1 MVTTFLVG
9 LLASS
14 VIMTQSPSQETQ
26 RYSFST
32 TLESTEMKE
41 YVVQEGEY
49 VSLLAERFYGS
60 ENYWTNIWND
70 NPQLQNADH
79 LQAGTILRIAGNKT
93 ILPEALSASLS
104 ARSEPVYT
112 VTPSY
117 PNTQESSVVTTE
129 PAQAV
134 EPVATAQSSVD
145 NSPQSLN
152 SEQITYLGQCEAG
165 MDPAKNTGNGY
176 YGAFQFS
183 AGTWNS
189 MGTGYAR
196 ADLAPLEVQIDAV
209 QRLLARSSIFTQFP
223 GCAKKMRS
231 IGLI

>member
-1 MVTTFLVG
+1 MITLIIAG

-14 VIMTQSPSQETQ
+14 VLPTSAPVTQDVQE
-26 RYSFST
+26 YSFGILDT
-32 TLESTEMKE
+32 TYSEH
-41 YVVQEGEY
+41 VVRDGEY
-49 VSLLAERFYGS
+49 VSQLAKRYYGE

-70 NPQLQNADH
+70 NPEIENAS
-79 LQAGTILRIAGNKT
+79 QIEAGSVLKIRDSKT
-93 ILPEALSASLS
+93 VLPEVLTASLS
-104 ARSEPVYT
+104 ARLGTSYSYSQDAGVAVQTTVAVAAPVQNA
-112 VTPSY
+112 PL
-117 PNTQESSVVTTE
+117 
-129 PAQAV
+129 QA
-134 EPVATAQSSVD
+134 PVATGVD
-145 NSPQSLN
+145 NPPRVLN
-152 SEQITYLGQCEAG
+152 DAQITYLGQCEAG

-183 AGTWNS
+183 IATWNS

-196 ADLAPLEVQIDAV
+196 ADLAPIEVQIDAV